1 MNNELKLTLLG
12 KPCVIQDGGPLTGLV
27 YKKSLALLG
36 YLAVTGR
43 AHSREALAGL
53 LWGRSPEANARA
65 SLRKVL
71 ADLRRKVPSHLAVT
85 RQEIAFDR
93 KSPYWLDVEAFDRRT
108 VKAIGRRDG
117 PLSDKDVDALAQA
130 IDLYQGDFAEG
141 FYVHQAPA
149 FEEWV
154 LLERE
159 RLRLSALRALHVLAG
174 HHAAQGAY
182 AQAIT
187 YTGRLLALEPAQEEA
202 QRQMMALL
210 ALDGDREAALRQ
222 YQTCR
227 RVLAQELGVEPQ
239 EETTALY
246 ERIRDGA
253 LREGAFLVL
262 ARHPPPLLLSRT
274 EESAEEQPVFVGRQ
288 RELDKMDR
296 FLDDALRGRGRMVF
310 VTGEPGSGKTALI
323 GEFARRA
330 MAAHRD
336 LVVAGGTC
344 NAHSGIGDPYL
355 PFLEILQLLT
365 GDVETPRSGGALTQE
380 QARRLWATWPAAA
393 QALVELGP
401 DLLGRFVSGA
411 ALLARVRAYVPW
423 PRRTAWRDRLVEL
436 VERKAAGP
444 NAAAAQQEGLF
455 EQITHVFQSL
465 SCRQPLVLVLD
476 DLQWADG
483 GSISLLFHL
492 GRRLAGSRILVVGA
506 YRPGELPLI
515 PQDHQDPKGFGKP
528 LGSGVGSHGRHPLAS
543 VVHEFQR
550 VLGDI
555 QVDLDR
561 AGGRLFV
568 EALLDSQPNCLGTV
582 FRDTLTRHTDGNPLF
597 TVELLQGL
605 QERGDLVQDEAG
617 RWVEGP
623 ELDWGRLPARV
634 EAVIA
639 ERIGRL
645 PSGCRDILAVAS
657 VQGQVFSAEVVAR
670 VRGIDAEDVIHCL
683 SGPLS
688 QQYRLVCAEGVER
701 LGPERQRLSRY
712 RFRHS
717 IFRNYLYT
725 SLDEVER
732 VHLHEAVGNVLE
744 TLWKQSG
751 ADSGAMATL
760 APQLARHFEVAGLT
774 TRAVSYLLQAGQ
786 RAVRLCADEEAIA
799 YFDRGLALLETLP
812 ETDTEEQRIERAQQ
826 ELALCLALCAPLLAA
841 RGYASME
848 RIQAST
854 RACELCQQLGVAPP
868 ELISALY
875 ARWSIHHT
883 RVEQKMARRVAEQ
896 LLDLARREQNPL
908 QLSQAHMALGM
919 CLSCLGETVSGR
931 AHLEQAIDLY
941 DPSRHGSLISL
952 TGEDIRTTSQG
963 FVALTLWA
971 LGYPDQAL
979 QRSRESLAWAQALD
993 HPHSLAVA
1001 LLLGCHV
1008 DLMRR
1013 DVQAVQEHG
1022 KALMRLSIKLAV
1034 PYYQEWADIL
1044 HGWAQA
1050 QQGQAKAGIAQIR
1063 RALAGWRAR
1072 AESGEDP
1079 PRPHLVALL
1088 AEAYGRAGQPERGLL
1103 TIGEALAEVERT
1115 GERLYEAMLHCIKGE
1130 VLLAQGGDGA
1140 ESQAETCFQR
1150 AIGVARQQQARSW
1163 ELRATTSLCRLWQKQ
1178 GKQED
1183 AHQGLTEIY
1192 GWFTE
1197 GFDTPDLREARALL
1211 ETLSHR

>member
-1 MNNELKLTLLG
+1 MNNGLTLTLLG
-12 KPCVIQDGGPLTGLV
+12 NPCVIQDGGPLAGLV
-27 YKKSLALLG
+27 YRKSLALLA

-43 AHSREALAGL
+43 AHSRAALAGL

-85 RQEIAFDR
+85 RHEIAFDR
-93 KSPYWLDVEAFDRRT
+93 QSPYWLDVEAFDRRT
-108 VKAIGRRDG
+108 GEATGRRDG
-117 PLSDKDVDALAQA
+117 PLPGEDVAALAA
-130 IDLYQGDFAEG
+130 AVDLYRGDLLEG

-159 RLRLSALRALHVLAG
+159 RLRLSALRTLYALAG

-187 YTGRLLALEPAQEEA
+187 YTGRLLALEPAHEEA

-210 ALDGDREAALRQ
+210 ALDGEREAALRQ
-222 YQTCR
+222 YRTCR
-227 RVLAQELGVEPQ
+227 RVLMQELGVEPQ
-239 EETTALY
+239 EETAALY

-253 LREGAFLVL
+253 LREGAFLVP
-262 ARHPPPLLLSRT
+262 ACPPPPLLLSRT
-274 EESAEEQPVFVGRQ
+274 EGSAEERPVFVGRQ
-288 RELDKMDR
+288 RELDKMER
-296 FLDDALRGRGRMVF
+296 LLDDALRGRGRVVF
-310 VTGEPGSGKTALI
+310 VTGEPSSGKTALI
-323 GEFARRA
+323 SEFARRA
-330 MAAHRD
+330 MATHRD

-355 PFLEILQLLT
+355 PFLEVLQLPT
-365 GDVETPRSGGALTQE
+365 GDVDTPRAGDALTQE

-393 QALVELGP
+393 QTLVELGP
-401 DLLGRFVSGA
+401 DLLDRFVPGA
-411 ALLARVRAYVPW
+411 SLLARVRASVPW
-423 PRRTAWRDRLVEL
+423 PRGKAWRNRLVEL
-436 VERKAAGP
+436 VERKATGP
-444 NAAAAQQEGLF
+444 DAVAAQQEGLF

-465 SCRQPLVLVLD
+465 SRRQPLVLVLD

-506 YRPGELPLI
+506 YRPGELALI
-515 PQDHQDPKGFGKP
+515 PQDHQDPEGFGKP
-528 LGSGVGSHGRHPLAS
+528 SGSEERHPLAS
-543 VVHEFQR
+543 VVHELER
-550 VLGDI
+550 EGGDI
-555 QVDLDR
+555 QVDLSQ
-561 AGGRLFV
+561 AGGRQFV
-568 EALLDSQPNCLGTV
+568 EAYLDGQPNRLGTV

-597 TVELLQGL
+597 TVELLRGL

-634 EAVIA
+634 EAVVA
-639 ERIGRL
+639 QRIGRL
-645 PSGCRDILAVAS
+645 PPGCRATLAVAS
-657 VQGQVFSAEVVAR
+657 VKGQVFGAEVVAR
-670 VRGIDAEDVIHCL
+670 VQGVDPEAVIHCL

-688 QQYRLVCAEGVER
+688 QQYHLVCAEGVER
-701 LGPERQRLSRY
+701 LGPGRQRLSRY
-712 RFRHS
+712 RFRHQL
-717 IFRNYLYT
+717 FQEYLYA

-732 VHLHEAVGNVLE
+732 VHLHEAVGNALE
-744 TLWKQSG
+744 ALYKQSG
-751 ADSGAMATL
+751 AGSGAMAAL
-760 APQLARHFEVAGLT
+760 APQLARHFEAAGLA

-799 YFDRGLALLETLP
+799 YFNRGLALLETLP
-812 ETDTEEQRIERAQQ
+812 EIGAEEQRIARIRQ

-841 RGYASME
+841 RGYASPE
-848 RIQAST
+848 RIQVST

-868 ELISALY
+868 ELVPALY
-875 ARWSIHHT
+875 VLWSIHHT
-883 RVEQKMARRVAEQ
+883 RVEQKVARRVAEQ
-896 LLDLARREQNPL
+896 LLDLAQREQNPL
-908 QLSQAHMALGM
+908 HLSQAHMALGM

-941 DPSRHGSLISL
+941 GPAPRPSLSSLA
-952 TGEDIRTTSQG
+952 GEDIRTTSLG
-963 FVALTLWA
+963 CVAMTLWA

-993 HPHSLAVA
+993 HPHSLSVA
-1001 LLLGCHV
+1001 LLLACHV
-1008 DLMRR
+1008 ELMRR
-1013 DVQAVQEHG
+1013 EVQAVQGHSES
-1022 KALMRLSIKLAV
+1022 LMRLSSKAEV
-1034 PYYQEWADIL
+1034 PYYREWADIL

-1050 QQGQAKAGIAQIR
+1050 QQGQAEAGVAQIR

-1072 AESGEDP
+1072 AGRGEDP

-1088 AEAYGRAGQPERGLL
+1088 AEAYGRAGQPARGLL
-1103 TIGEALAEVERT
+1103 TIDEALAEVERT
-1115 GERLYEAMLHCIKGE
+1115 GERIYEAMLHCIKGE

-1140 ESQAETCFQR
+1140 EPQAETCFRR
-1150 AIGVARQQQARSW
+1150 AVGVARQQQARSW
-1163 ELRATTSLCRLWQKQ
+1163 ELRATTSLCRLWQGQ
-1178 GKQED
+1178 GQRKD
-1183 AHQGLTEIY
+1183 AHHMLAEIY

-1197 GFDTPDLREARALL
+1197 GFDTPDLRKARALL